1 MRLMSKRKKHSELFK
16 TARVMGENVGR
27 LVLESKK
34 HSRALARK
42 GRSGLETTAQK
53 LKKTERK
60 AVTTTKETIPQIM
73 KEFKK
78 GLKSG
83 MKKR

>member
-1 MRLMSKRKKHSELFK
+1 MVKRKKRSELFK
-16 TARVMGENVGR
+16 TARVMGENIGR

-34 HSRALARK
+34 RSRALVRK
-42 GRSGLETTAQK
+42 SRSGIETTAEK

-60 AVTTTKETIPQIM
+60 AVSTTKETIPQLV
-73 KEFKK
+73 KEFRK
-78 GLKSG
+78 GIRRG

>member
-1 MRLMSKRKKHSELFK
+1 MSKKKKHSELFK

-42 GRSGLETTAQK
+42 GRSGLETTAEK

-60 AVTTTKETIPQIM
+60 AVTTTKETIPQLV
-73 KEFKK
+73 KEFRK
-78 GLKSG
+78 GIRRG
-83 MKKR
+83 MKKK